1 MKLAGARLWSGLLAW
16 NRPDWLAVTG
26 FAAVINLL
34 MLVPTLYMLQI
45 YDRVLVSG
53 SQGTLLAVTL
63 ITVFL
68 LALMASADWFRS
80 RLLIRIG
87 LSLDARLAPAV
98 FRSAYRQRLQGQ
110 PASITQHLGDL
121 TQVRQYLTG
130 PGFLALLDVPW
141 VPIYVGVLFLLHPV
155 LGAAAI
161 LFGVLQLGAT
171 WLSHRGSQ
179 GRVEKAQQASQH
191 AESTAAQFLRASELI
206 RAMGM
211 GARVRRLWQ
220 ERHGHAMRV
229 EGEVDARQ
237 ARWTGWSKWLRYTQ
251 QSAALGVGAW
261 LVIRGDLTVGAM
273 IAANVLT
280 TRALAPLD
288 AWAQTWG
295 LALGAGKA
303 FERLKSLLASSAQ
316 EPVQAPARHT
326 SEIDAGEVAR
336 LEQVGIS
343 FPGRPAP
350 VLQHIDLVLRKG
362 ELVLLQGPS
371 GSGKSTL
378 ARTLLGIA
386 SPTEGRVLWALG
398 ERPASEAIGYLPQSV
413 DLFAG
418 TVADNIARFAE
429 ADSRKVIEAAQLA
442 GLHET
447 IQRMPMGYDTP
458 VGVAGHFLSGGQRQR
473 IALARAVYGMPELVV
488 LDEPNAQLDS
498 SGEIALLQALAQ
510 LKRRGCAVLVISHR
524 PGVLQVADRVVTLA
538 RGRVA
543 SLARPPRAETPE
555 AIAA

>member
-1 MKLAGARLWSGLLAW
+1 MKLAGVPLWTGLLAW
-16 NRPDWLAVTG
+16 NRPDWLAVSG

-53 SQGTLLAVTL
+53 SQGTLLAITL

-68 LALMASADWFRS
+68 FAVMAAADWFRS

-87 LSLDARLAPAV
+87 LSLDARLAPTV

-130 PGFLALLDVPW
+130 AGFLALLDVPW

-155 LGAAAI
+155 LGFAAI

-171 WLSHRGSQ
+171 WLSHLGSQ
-179 GRVEKAQQASQH
+179 GRVEQAQRASQS
-191 AESTAAQFLRASELI
+191 AENTAAQFLRASELI

-303 FERLKSLLASSAQ
+303 FDRLKALLTSSAQ
-316 EPVQAPARHT
+316 EPVAVPAQH
-326 SEIDAGEVAR
+326 SAEINVGEVAR
-336 LEQVGIS
+336 LDQVGIS
-343 FPGRPAP
+343 FAGRPSP
-350 VLQHIDLVLRKG
+350 VLQQIDLVLRKG

-378 ARTLLGIA
+378 ARTLLGIVP
-386 SPTEGRVLWALG
+386 PTQGRVMWGLG
-398 ERPASEAIGYLPQSV
+398 ERSASDAIGYLPQSV

-418 TVADNIARFAE
+418 TVAQNIARFAE
-429 ADSRKVIEAAQLA
+429 ADSRKVIEAARLV

-473 IALARAVYGMPELVV
+473 IALARAVYGLPELVV

-524 PGVLQVADRVVTLA
+524 PGVLQVVDRVVTLA
-538 RGRVA
+538 KGRVA
-543 SLARPPRAETPE
+543 GLARTPEAEMLE